1 MRIALAFVILV
12 VLFSSCCLSKQ
23 SNRVELPQ
31 NSTVAPMESPNV
43 TTQKKVISGLILR
56 MVNKTDYKPL
66 HVTSVVTFEGQG
78 SIRFENQSAL
88 GKSIVGKICRIEYDQ
103 NTLANSEVRNIAR
116 NVSCLEPQ

>member
-23 SNRVELPQ
+23 SNWVELPQ